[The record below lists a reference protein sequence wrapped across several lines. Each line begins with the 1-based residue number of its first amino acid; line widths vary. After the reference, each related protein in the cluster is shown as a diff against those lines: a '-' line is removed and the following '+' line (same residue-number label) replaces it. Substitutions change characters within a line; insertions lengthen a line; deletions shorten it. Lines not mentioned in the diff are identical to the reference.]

1 MSTTLERVPRQRL
14 RGVPPGSSPNVG
26 ANVLLACGIA
36 ASILYVIANVVG
48 AIVWDS
54 YSLKSLTISELSAID
69 APSRPLVPSLMLVFG
84 VLSICFAFGVLA
96 VAGRKRHLRVTG
108 WLLVAIG
115 VLNLAGPFVPIHLR
129 GAETSLTDTM
139 HIVVT
144 AVTSLLLML
153 AVWSARGAFGSGFRV
168 YSLVTIA
175 TLVVFGMLAAVD
187 GPRIAAN
194 DPTPWVGLTERICV
208 GAYLLW
214 MFVLSGALLRTPSA
228 RADLRRGAATSGEQ
242 PAEDGLAQGA

>member
-26 ANVLLACGIA
+26 TNVLLACGIA
-36 ASILYVIANVVG
+36 ASILNVIANVIG
-48 AIVWDS
+48 AIVWDGYRWTS
-54 YSLKSLTISELSAID
+54 FTISELSAID

-84 VLSICFAFGVLA
+84 LLSICFAFGVLA
-96 VAGRKRHLRVTG
+96 VAGRKGDLRLTG
-108 WLLVAIG
+108 WLLLAIG
-115 VLNLAGPFVPIHLR
+115 VLDLAGPFVPMHLR

-139 HIVVT
+139 HIAVT

-214 MFVLSGALLRTPSA
+214 MAVLSGALLRTPSA
-228 RADLRRGAATSGEQ
+228 RADLRREAATSGEQ
-242 PAEDGLAQGA
+242 PAEEGLSQGA